1 MYVILGGTG
10 HVGRAV
16 AQTVLTAG
24 HDVTVV
30 TRQVVAASE
39 QLHDGVDY
47 AAVDVNDT
55 DTLRALFQR
64 AQRVFV
70 LNPPAA
76 VSGNTD
82 VEERKTVCSILKA
95 LRGVALEKVVVQSTY
110 GAQPGEHCGDLG
122 VLYELEQGAQ
132 ALNGPVCIVR
142 AAYYMSNWADAISAA
157 KATGVLQTFLP
168 STQAFPMVAPEDV
181 GSLAGQLLMSD
192 VEETG
197 IHNIEG
203 PESYTPSDVAAV
215 LSRLVGRAVQ
225 VQVIPQERWY
235 EAYRGN
241 GFSKEAAQS
250 YANMTGLFVHQ
261 HYDRPAAPVR
271 GSTSLEACLKRY
283 A

>member
-16 AQTVLTAG
+16 AQTVLAAG

-39 QLHDGVDY
+39 QRHDGVDY

-55 DTLRALFQR
+55 DTLRTLFQR

-110 GAQPGEHCGDLG
+110 GVQPGEHCGDLG

-132 ALNGPVCIVR
+132 ALNVPVCIVR

-157 KATGVLQTFLP
+157 KATGVLQTLLP
-168 STQAFPMVAPEDV
+168 PTQAFPMVAPEDV
-181 GSLAGQLLMSD
+181 GSLAGQLLISD

-203 PESYTPSDVAAV
+203 PESYTSSDVAAV

-241 GFSKEAAQS
+241 GFSKEAAKS

-261 HYDRPAAPVR
+261 HYDRPAALVR

>member
-16 AQTVLTAG
+16 AQTVLAAG

-30 TRQVVAASE
+30 TRQVVGASE
-39 QLHDGVDY
+39 QRHDGVDY

-64 AQRVFV
+64 ARRVFV

-95 LRGVALEKVVVQSTY
+95 LRGVPLEKLVVQSTY
-110 GAQPGEHCGDLG
+110 GAQPGKHCGDLG

-132 ALNGPVCIVR
+132 ALNVPVCIVR
-142 AAYYMSNWADAISAA
+142 AAYYMSNWAGAMSAA
-157 KATGVLQTFLP
+157 KATGVLQTCLP
-168 STQAFPMVAPEDV
+168 PTQAFPMVAPEDV
-181 GSLAGQLLMSD
+181 GGLAGQLLMSD
-192 VEETG
+192 VEQTG

-203 PESYTPSDVAAV
+203 PKSYTPSDVVAA
-215 LSRLVGRAVQ
+215 LSRILGRAVQ

-235 EAYRGN
+235 ETYRGN

-250 YANMTGLFVHQ
+250 YVNMTGLFVHQ
-261 HYDRPAAPVR
+261 HYDRPADPVR